1 MASDVLQRH
10 AVQRLLGA
18 EQRDR
23 NMTSGE
29 PAERH
34 GEEMQGDS
42 LGKSV
47 LVPQSTY
54 IRELRPDL
62 PAEAFEP
69 ARSRLALVPAH
80 LAVITV
86 AILALALGWV
96 PWLLV
101 PLLSLVIGVSFACLT
116 FVAHEAV
123 HGGIVRGR
131 TARQVVGW
139 IGFLPFTLSPRL
151 WAAWHDRV
159 HHANANVAEDPDVY
173 PMLAEYRASGRIRFF
188 VDAFSLGGRR
198 WRGVLSLIFGF
209 TVQSAHQLV
218 IASRCG
224 FLKPRAFRLASVE
237 SLAGMAIW
245 AAVAVLVGFVP
256 FLFAF
261 VLPLLVANAIVM
273 SFILTNHSLSP
284 RVEINDP
291 LVSGLSVTAPRWI
304 EWVTLQFGYHVE
316 HHLFPAMSSRHAR
329 VVRDLLRKR
338 WPERYQSMPLR
349 AALRELHRTARV
361 YKDAVTLIDPRTGRE
376 FATLMPGRCAT

>member
-1 MASDVLQRH
+1 
-10 AVQRLLGA
+10 
-18 EQRDR
+18 
-23 NMTSGE
+23 MTSGG
-29 PAERH
+29 PAVSH
-34 GEEMQGDS
+34 GDTMQNDS
-42 LGKSV
+42 LGKMA

-54 IRELRPDL
+54 VRELRPGL
-62 PAEAFEP
+62 SAEAFEP

-80 LAVITV
+80 LAVIAV
-86 AILALALGWV
+86 AILAIASGWT

-131 TARQVVGW
+131 ITRQVVGW

-159 HHANANVAEDPDVY
+159 HHANANAAEDPDMY
-173 PMLAEYRASGRIRFF
+173 PTLAEYRASGRIRFF

-198 WRGVLSLIFGF
+198 WRGALSLLLGF
-209 TVQSAHQLV
+209 TVQSAHQLFV
-218 IASRCG
+218 AKRRG
-224 FLKPRAFRLASVE
+224 FLKPRAFRLAILE
-237 SLAGMAIW
+237 SLAGLAIW
-245 AAVAVLVGFVP
+245 AFVAVLVGFVP

-261 VLPLLVANAIVM
+261 VLPLLVANAVVM

-304 EWVTLQFGYHVE
+304 EWITLRFGYHVE

-329 VVRDLLRKR
+329 AVRDLLCKR

-349 AALRELHRTARV
+349 TALHELHRTARV

-376 FATLMPGRCAT
+376 FATLMPGDVTALQRA